1 MAFKIVFLALDETLE
16 VIISLIHGFRNV
28 SMNICAPLLLKKNSI
43 LVYSLFHK
51 LGLFV
56 KTTQNRLS
64 AISSTQSIFSIQVSH
79 QKRTLGVFYKKFR
92 LGITSDFQNRYWP
105 RLIINVN
112 ICNFLPVKNIRVQSF
127 ACYVFC
133 VSPLQLNNNSK
144 LPFLLLFRHVVFYFR
159 ALILLYYK
167 FDVRPINL
175 NRDKATPFIRVNLS
189 HNLL

>member
-1 MAFKIVFLALDETLE
+1 MQLLTDEE
-16 VIISLIHGFRNV
+16 
-28 SMNICAPLLLKKNSI
+28 
-43 LVYSLFHK
+43 Y
-51 LGLFV
+51 
-56 KTTQNRLS
+56 
-64 AISSTQSIFSIQVSH
+64 
-79 QKRTLGVFYKKFR
+79 KRTVVCMLCFCV
-92 LGITSDFQNRYWP
+92 
-105 RLIINVN
+105 
-112 ICNFLPVKNIRVQSF
+112 
-127 ACYVFC
+127 C